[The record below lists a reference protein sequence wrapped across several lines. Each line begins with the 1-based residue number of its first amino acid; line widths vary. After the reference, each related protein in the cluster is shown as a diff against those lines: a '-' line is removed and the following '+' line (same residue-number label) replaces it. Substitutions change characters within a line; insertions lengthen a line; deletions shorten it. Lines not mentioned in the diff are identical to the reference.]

1 MKKLLCMAL
10 CLIMVVSLCACG
22 GDANTPA
29 DTDGAQ
35 TGASTQTNENG
46 SATGATTEETQNSVP
61 GATTE
66 GTQND
71 EPKFVNDDGTIVL
84 PEFVGGKSE
93 LESSTI
99 FENEIVKVYVYAF
112 NAFEANSNTAG
123 GMNIALKIEN
133 KSGKRLYFELQSVCI
148 NGLDMG
154 GYSHI
159 EIAAGETN
167 EKNIHYPLKELAES
181 GISKIY
187 NGTIYFWTKA
197 EGDTEKNYYESI
209 TFKTTEKGEQVNYT
223 EGKTIYEKDG
233 IKVVLQNT
241 GWVNEYE
248 KEVGHIRFYV
258 ENSSDKKCR
267 IEITQMDLIGYISV
281 NMPLIGSTDFSVM
294 AQESG
299 YYTHWI
305 GDYPDNI
312 ETALPIEKVSM
323 CLEITTADTDS
334 RAWSGQPDD
343 TFTVEITDWDWSAI
357 KG

>member
-1 MKKLLCMAL
+1 MKKILCIAL
-10 CLIMVVSLCACG
+10 CLIMVFSLCACG
-22 GDANTPA
+22 GNDTPA
-29 DTDGAQ
+29 G
-35 TGASTQTNENG
+35 SNG
-46 SATGATTEETQNSVP
+46 SDNGTTTESTPDKNET
-61 GATTE
+61 
-66 GTQND
+66 
-71 EPKFVNDDGTIVL
+71 PKFVNDDGTIVL
-84 PEFVGGKSE
+84 PKFVGGKSE
-93 LESSTI
+93 IESSTT
-99 FENEIVKVYVYAF
+99 FENEIAKVYIYAF
-112 NAFEANSNTAG
+112 NAYEANSNTAG
-123 GMNIALKIEN
+123 GMNITLKIEN

-159 EIAAGETN
+159 EIDAGETN
-167 EKNIHYPLKELAES
+167 EKNIHYPLKDLAES

-187 NGTIYFWTKA
+187 NGAIYFWTKA

-209 TFKTTEKGEQVNYT
+209 TFKTTEKGEQANYT

-248 KEVGHIRFYV
+248 KEVGNIRLYV
-258 ENSSDKKCR
+258 ENSSNKKCQ
-267 IEITQMDLIGYISV
+267 IEITEMNLIGYIPV
-281 NMPLIGSTDFSVM
+281 NMPLKSTNFSVM

-312 ETALPIEKVSM
+312 KTALPIEKVSM

-334 RAWSGQPDD
+334 RAWPGKADE
-343 TFTVEITDWDWSAI
+343 TVTVEITDWDWSAI